1 MPRATVRPLARVCRM
16 RPSGGSDRG
25 GDARSALVVA
35 ALVAVLVVAA
45 VVPAALAATDPNYSV
60 AIDGTVTV
68 PAVEYTAD
76 GETVDVTGIGRYTS
90 QDTLRFS
97 VDAPDGEYYT
107 VRIVDGEQTVVETQ
121 AGRGDD
127 DFSVLLRYYDVG
139 TYVVAVTDESGNQRE
154 LLAAQPF
161 VVGGYAVEQSVPERV
176 GPDDTFTVTAT
187 VEERGNA
194 PSFTD
199 VTVAVG
205 DGSTRVVRNATR
217 VNDTAWTATFD
228 ASTFGTGDFTV
239 VTGVRGDPAFDDT
252 TRELLGMSGSGTVSI
267 REATPTPTATAT
279 ATPTATGTATATATN
294 TTEANSTATPT
305 ATSNDGTSTPT
316 DTTVASTSTTPPPTT
331 GPTTTAAPRTDSD
344 ETTTAATRTD
354 SDETTTAPSV
364 NTTVADV
371 TKTSDTD
378 GSVNGAGDE
387 QTEAS
392 APLFGPLGYL
402 LLFVTALCLFAVRD
416 S

>member
-1 MPRATVRPLARVCRM
+1 M

-35 ALVAVLVVAA
+35 AVVAVLVVAA

-60 AIDGTVTV
+60 AIDGAVAV

-76 GETVDVTGIGRYTS
+76 GETVEVTAIGRYTS

-107 VRIVDGEQTVVETQ
+107 VRIVDGEQTAVETE

-127 DFSVLLRYYDVG
+127 EFSVPLRYYDVG
-139 TYVVAVTDESGNQRE
+139 TYVVAVTDESGDQRE

-176 GPDDTFTVTAT
+176 EPDDTFTVTAT
-187 VEERGNA
+187 VEERGSA

-205 DGSTRVVRNATR
+205 DDSTRVVRNATR
-217 VNDTAWTATFD
+217 VNDTAWSATFD
-228 ASTFGTGDFTV
+228 ASTFGTGEFTV

-279 ATPTATGTATATATN
+279 ATATTTADSTATATATA
-294 TTEANSTATPT
+294 TTTTTPTNSTDT
-305 ATSNDGTSTPT
+305 ATSSDGTDTPT
-316 DTTVASTSTTPPPTT
+316 TTTAAETDTTPPPTT
-331 GPTTTAAPRTDSD
+331 GPTTTAPPETDGNA
-344 ETTTAATRTD
+344 TTATPIVGTTAAPD
-354 SDETTTAPSV
+354 SNATAG
-364 NTTVADV
+364 DV
-371 TKTSDTD
+371 TTRADTD
-378 GSVNGAGDE
+378 GSGDGDDE
-387 QTEAS
+387 DGLTATS

-402 LLFVTALCLFAVRD
+402 LLLVVGLCLLAVRD

>member
-1 MPRATVRPLARVCRM
+1 M

-25 GDARSALVVA
+25 CDGRSSLVVA
-35 ALVAVLVVAA
+35 AVVAVLVVAS

-60 AIDGTVTV
+60 AIDGAVAV

-76 GETVDVTGIGRYTS
+76 GETVEVTDIGRYTS

-107 VRIVDGEQTVVETQ
+107 VRIVDGDQTAVETE

-127 DFSVLLRYYDVG
+127 DFSVSLRYYDVG

-161 VVGGYAVEQSVPERV
+161 VVGGYTVDQSVPERV
-176 GPDDTFTVTAT
+176 DPDDTFTVTAT

-205 DGSTRVVRNATR
+205 DDSTRVVRNATR
-217 VNDTAWTATFD
+217 VNDTAWSATFD
-228 ASTFGTGDFTV
+228 ASTFGTGEFTV

-267 REATPTPTATAT
+267 RETTPTPTATAT
-279 ATPTATGTATATATN
+279 ATPTATTTATTNTTTTTTNTTTANTTTTETATSSDGTATSTATATA
-294 TTEANSTATPT
+294 
-305 ATSNDGTSTPT
+305 G
-316 DTTVASTSTTPPPTT
+316 TSTTPPPTT
-331 GPTTTAAPRTDSD
+331 GPTTTAPGTDAD
-344 ETTTAATRTD
+344 GTTPTPTAG
-354 SDETTTAPSV
+354 
-364 NTTVADV
+364 TTVTPDSNATVGDV
-371 TKTSDTD
+371 TTRADTD
-378 GSVNGAGDE
+378 GTGDGRSDGDGS
-387 QTEAS
+387 TATS

-402 LLFVTALCLFAVRD
+402 LALVVGLCLLAVHD
-416 S
+416 P